1 MAVKGSKST
10 GVGKK
15 TTPAKR
21 IKPVK
26 TKTIH
31 FTSTNKYEQAYS
43 PQSVSRQKNQ
53 ITQVVNK
60 LANRVVNKK
69 RDQSKSVYAGATAS
83 ISGTLSN
90 KRARTRASISTI
102 GRVPKN
108 PGMGKVVNIKVKK
121 KRTR

>member
-1 MAVKGSKST
+1 MAVKGSKAK

-31 FTSTNKYEQAYS
+31 FTSTNKYQQAYS
-43 PQSVSRQKNQ
+43 PQAVSRTKNQ
-53 ITQVVNK
+53 ITQAVNK
-60 LANRVVNKK
+60 VTNRAVALK
-69 RDQSKSVYAGATAS
+69 RDNSKTVYRKAEGS
-83 ISGTLSN
+83 ISGAISN
-90 KRARTRASISTI
+90 KGSAARVNLSVS
-102 GRVPKN
+102 GSKLKN